1 MVAIEVSPVRIV
13 LAASVAAS
21 LGGCYIV
28 PTHPDGT
35 VAYPAPIVAA
45 PTVVQPGIVV
55 REPAAGI
62 TAALAA
68 RLYPANAVAAQ
79 RGMVAGTVVD
89 FRNGKGRFVLDYG
102 GELLSGEATRV
113 RNDERRGIAN
123 AYGALGTTMSCDYRM
138 TSPSQGTGSCSLS
151 DGARYTVHLGN

>member
-1 MVAIEVSPVRIV
+1 MPFSRAT
-13 LAASVAAS
+13 
-21 LGGCYIV
+21 V
-28 PTHPDGT
+28 P
-35 VAYPAPIVAA
+35 
-45 PTVVQPGIVV
+45 
-55 REPAAGI
+55 
-62 TAALAA
+62 AALAA

-113 RNDERRGIAN
+113 RNDERRGITN